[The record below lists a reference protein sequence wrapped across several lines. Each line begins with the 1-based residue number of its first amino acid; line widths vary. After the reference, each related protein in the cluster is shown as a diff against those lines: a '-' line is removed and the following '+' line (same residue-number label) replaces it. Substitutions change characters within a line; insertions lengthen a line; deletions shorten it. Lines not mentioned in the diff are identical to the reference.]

1 MLSLEQPDYPKT
13 FMTDVNDLNRH
24 FLRQIASFP
33 ELRAAGVHRTA
44 KKGEEVF
51 RPGDEQTMFAIE
63 WGLVKLCFISGE
75 GKEWIRSFAAAPGVF
90 SQVYLQRPDED
101 TTFSAIAL
109 EDSSFI
115 AYPYPLLVKI
125 GAENPDLVK
134 AGFEV
139 IQSYLL
145 QRERRARNMLSLSAE
160 ESYRDFL
167 QEHADIATRLTQA
180 DISRYLGVTPV
191 ALSRIRQR
199 MEG

>member
-1 MLSLEQPDYPKT
+1 MTQAPDLT
-13 FMTDVNDLNRH
+13 QH

-33 ELRAAGVHRTA
+33 ELRAAGVRRTA

-51 RPGDEQTMFAIE
+51 RSGDEQTMLAIE

-90 SQVYLQRPDED
+90 SQVYLQRPDEN

-109 EDSSFI
+109 EDCAFTV
-115 AYPYPLLVKI
+115 YPYPLLVKV
-125 GAENPDLVK
+125 GQENPTLVR

-139 IQSYLL
+139 IQAYLL
-145 QRERRARNMLSLSAE
+145 QRERRARNMLSLTAE
-160 ESYRDFL
+160 EAYRDFL
-167 QEHADIATRLTQA
+167 REHADIAGRITQA
-180 DISRYLGVTPV
+180 DVSRYLGITPV

-199 MEG
+199 MALPELPESVEAP

>member
-1 MLSLEQPDYPKT
+1 MSTRE
-13 FMTDVNDLNRH
+13 DLTQH
-24 FLRQIASFP
+24 FLRQIARFP
-33 ELRAAGVHRTA
+33 ELRSAGVRRTA

-51 RPGDEQTMFAIE
+51 HPGDEQTMFAIE
-63 WGLVKLCFISGE
+63 WGLVKLCFISGD
-75 GKEWIRSFAAAPGVF
+75 GKEWIRSFVQAPGVF

-109 EDSSFI
+109 EDCAFTV
-115 AYPYPLLVKI
+115 YPYAMLVRI
-125 GAENPDLVK
+125 GAENPELVK

-139 IQSYLL
+139 IQHYLL

-167 QEHADIATRLTQA
+167 QEHADIAGRITQA
-180 DISRYLGVTPV
+180 DISKYLGITPV

-199 MEG
+199 MSLPEIS